1 MRYRNSSQIVADL
14 LFATQESGRDGIT
27 TTPLLT
33 KANITHSRLR
43 KMVTNLTSSGL
54 VNQLVYDGHNTYVIT
69 EKGTEYLEMYKKF
82 NSMAESFGLEL

>member
-1 MRYRNSSQIVADL
+1 MGYRNSSQIVADL
-14 LFATQESGRDGIT
+14 LTAAKESGMNGIT

-43 KMVTNLTSSGL
+43 KLASNLTSSGL
-54 VNQLVYDGHNTYVIT
+54 MNQIVYDGHNTFVIT
-69 EKGTEYLEMYKKF
+69 EKGVEYLEMYKKF